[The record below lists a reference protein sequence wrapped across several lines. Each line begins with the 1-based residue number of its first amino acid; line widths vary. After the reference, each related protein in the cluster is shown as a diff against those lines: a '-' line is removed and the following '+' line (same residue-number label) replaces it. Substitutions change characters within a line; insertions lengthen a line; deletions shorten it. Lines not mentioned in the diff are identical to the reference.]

1 MLGARVNR
9 RRWLTPTSIDIH
21 PFADEAIG
29 AMGRDIQ
36 GNNPASTAWPAANR
50 ALGFWFTLEQQT
62 TFACFFVANGATV
75 SGNFDISVYNESF
88 AELFSTGSTAQSGTS
103 ANQSVAQ
110 TFTLPPGLYYCNLA
124 FDNTTA
130 TVQAKT
136 AAAAATPAS
145 HGFVQMSSAFPLPST
160 FVPELYGTTTVP
172 LFGISQKASV

>member
-9 RRWLTPTSIDIH
+9 RVWLTPTSIDIH
-21 PFADEAIG
+21 PFAYEAIG

-36 GNNPASTAWPAANR
+36 GTNPGSLAWPTANL

-62 TFACFFVANGATV
+62 VFNCFFVANGATV
-75 SGNFDISVYNESF
+75 SGNFDISVYDENF
-88 AELFSTGSTAQSGTS
+88 VELFSTGSTAQSGTS

-110 TFTLPPGLYYCNLA
+110 TFSLPPGLYYCALA
-124 FDNTTA
+124 FSNTTA
-130 TVQAKT
+130 TAQAKS
-136 AAAAATPAS
+136 AAAAAAPAS

-160 FVPELYGTTTVP
+160 LVPELYGTTVVP